1 MNNIELKIAALP
13 PEKRELLLQ
22 KINQRNKKEVKTN
35 FIKSQSRESN
45 TFPLSFAQKRLWFL
59 NQLEPNNPFYN
70 IPGAVKLKG
79 KLNIVALDQSIN
91 EIIQRHEILRTTFQT
106 VNGQPVQVIAPSL
119 KLTNPIID
127 LSLSVLP
134 EPELHK
140 LIDREALTAFD
151 LESSP
156 LLRVKLLKLNQ
167 TEYIILFT
175 LHHII
180 ADGWSMGL
188 LVEEFVTLYSNFCTG
203 EQLFSVPKLPIQY
216 ADFAVWQQE
225 CLQGEVL
232 ENQLSYWKQQ
242 LNNISLLAL
251 PTDKPRPIIPT
262 FKGATHSF
270 ILSQDLTNKL
280 HSLSRGQGVTLFMT
294 LLAAFK
300 VLLYRYTNQD
310 DICIGSPIA
319 NRNRE
324 EIEKLIGFF
333 VNTLVLRSDLS
344 GNPTFTELLARVRE
358 VTLQAYSH
366 QDLPFE
372 KLVEE
377 LQPERNLNYNPLF
390 QVAFQLQ
397 NTPAKTLELP
407 ELTLSKLDN
416 DEHQTAKFDLDL
428 CLSETDAGLVG
439 YLEYSSELFTSATIK
454 RMVVHF
460 QNLLS
465 GIVAN
470 PQAKIAELPLLTA
483 TEKNQL
489 LIDWNNTQIDWEQ
502 DVCIHQ
508 LIELQ
513 AQKTPDA
520 VAIIFEQQQLTYRE
534 LNQRSNQLASYL
546 QKLGVKAD
554 IKVGICIERSLAMV
568 VGLLGILK
576 AGGAYLPLD
585 PAYPQERLSLM
596 LEDAQVKFLLTQE
609 SLLNH
614 LFCHDAEII
623 LIDKDWQKISQQ
635 NPDFKLENIKSS
647 HLAYVIYTSG
657 STGKPKGVQIDRGS
671 VVNFLQSMKQQP
683 GLTATDTLLAV
694 TSISFDIAALELY
707 LPLIC
712 GARVVL
718 VSREVAMDSKLL
730 SEKIA
735 ASDATI
741 MQATPATWQMLITS
755 GWVGSKQLKILC
767 GGEALSRDLAE
778 KLIEKSTEVWNLY
791 GPTETTIWS
800 TIYRVEK
807 NQLSKPLLPIGRP
820 IANTQIYILDR
831 QLLPVPIGVS
841 GELYIGGSGLSRGY
855 LNRPDLTSENFIDPN
870 DDNNNLNQK
879 LYKTGDLARYLADGN
894 IEYLGRIDNQVKIRG
909 FRIELGEIE
918 TNIRQHS
925 TVQEAVVVAKEHM
938 LGNQQL
944 VAYIVPISST
954 DTSQIILELRQYL
967 HSKLPQFMI
976 PSAFTLLDKLPL
988 TPNGK
993 VDRKSL
999 PNPDFSQLERDTE
1012 YAKPRN
1018 YIEENLVIIWLEILN
1033 IETVGIYDNFFNL
1046 GGHSLLATQVMS
1058 RIRDEL
1064 NVNIALRCL
1073 FESPTIA
1080 GIAEIIDSNSPNF
1093 SLTYPAIQVV
1103 SRDEEL
1109 PLSFA
1114 QQRLWFLSQLIPNSP
1129 LYNIFT
1135 AVKLTGSLNVAA
1147 LEKTLDRVVQR
1158 HESLRTSFVTV
1169 EDKPIQNITT
1179 NLTLELPIIDLQS
1192 TTLTEQSHLVEEIAT
1207 SEKLQPFDLKHPPL
1221 LRVKLLKLSS
1231 REHILLL
1238 TMHHIISDAWSMG
1251 VLVKEITTL
1260 YKAFCNGKNN
1270 PLPPLPIQY
1279 ADFAVWQKQ
1288 WLQGEVLEHH
1298 LIYWKRQLLGG
1309 NLPVLKLPI
1318 QRYQPAT
1325 PTFKGAS
1332 YNFELSQDLS
1342 QQIQEFSRR
1351 ENVTLF
1357 MTLLAGLQTLL
1368 YRYTN
1373 QDDIV
1378 VGTDIANRTQSNT
1391 ELLIGFFINLLV
1403 LRTDMRGNPSF
1414 RELLQ
1419 RVREVTLEAYAHQ
1432 DLPFEKLVEEFK
1444 TERNLQQTP
1453 LFQVLFVLQNTPTPE
1468 IEIADLKLQSLEIED
1483 GQSKFNLALFA
1494 IETENNI
1501 SLGWKYKT
1509 DLFNEIDIAKF
1520 SIHFQTLLKSIIT
1533 QPDTKINSLDMLTPE
1548 EKQQQVVEK
1557 TKRQSRNLQK
1567 FKKVKPKA
1575 VSFAP
1580 EQLVKTDYFQP
1591 EQTLPFVCQ
1600 PNTSDLDFIDWAKNN
1615 RQFIE
1620 SNLLKHGA
1628 ILFRGFNT
1636 NSVKDFEN
1644 FAEAVCPELFGE
1656 YGDLPRE
1663 ELGGKVYGSTPY
1675 PADKAIL
1682 FHNESSHMHSYPMKI
1697 WFYCVQP
1704 AEERGETPIVDC
1716 RQVYQLLNAEIKEK
1730 FAQKALMYVRNYT
1743 DGLDVSWQNFFH
1755 TTDKTE
1761 VEKFC
1766 DRNGIKWEWKADGGL
1781 KTQEIRQAIAQHPKT
1796 KEWVFFN
1803 QIQLHHIAYLDSSVR
1818 ESLLS
1823 LFNEANLPRNVYYG
1837 DGTTIEQSVINEV
1850 TSAYQQSKITFP
1862 WHKGDI
1868 LMLDNMLVA
1877 HARNPYTGK
1886 RKIVVAMGEIINS
1899 TDIKI

>member
-1 MNNIELKIAALP
+1 MDINQKIAALS

-22 KINQRNKKEVKTN
+22 KINQKTN
-35 FIKSQSRESN
+35 KATANTIKPQSQESN
-45 TFPLSFAQKRLWFL
+45 IFPLSFAQQRLWFL
-59 NQLEPNNPFYN
+59 DKLEPGNPFYN

-79 KLNIVALDQSIN
+79 KLNITALEQSIN
-91 EIIQRHEILRTTFQT
+91 EIIQRHQILRSIFKTI
-106 VNGQPVQVIAPSL
+106 NGQPVQVIQASL
-119 KLTNPIID
+119 KLRIPIVD
-127 LSLSVLP
+127 LSGSVLP
-134 EPELHK
+134 EPELQQ
-140 LIDREALTAFD
+140 LINQEALTAFD

-167 TEYIILFT
+167 TEFVILFT

-188 LVEEFVTLYSNFCTG
+188 LVEELVTLYTNLCNQ
-203 EQLFSVPKLPIQY
+203 EQLLSLPELPIQY
-216 ADFAVWQQE
+216 ADFAVWQKE
-225 CLQGEVL
+225 WLQGKVL
-232 ENQLSYWKQQ
+232 EQQLNYWKQQ

-251 PTDKPRPIIPT
+251 PTDKPRPTIPT
-262 FKGATHSF
+262 FKGASHSF
-270 ILSQDLTNKL
+270 ILSQDLTKRL
-280 HSLSRGQGVTLFMT
+280 RSLSRKKNVTLFMT

-319 NRNRE
+319 NRNRP

-333 VNTLVLRSDLS
+333 VNTLVLRTDLS
-344 GNPTFTELLARVRE
+344 GNPTFTELLTRVRDI
-358 VTLQAYSH
+358 TLGAYSH

-397 NTPAKTLELP
+397 NTPTKSLELP
-407 ELTLSKLDN
+407 ELTLSQLN
-416 DEHQTAKFDLDL
+416 NEEHQTAKFDLDL
-428 CLSETDAGLVG
+428 CFSETDAGLFG
-439 YLEYSSELFTSATIK
+439 YLEYSSDLFESTTIT
-454 RMVVHF
+454 RMVAHF

-470 PQAKIAELPLLTA
+470 PQAKISELPLLTE

-489 LIDWNNTQIDWEQ
+489 LIDWNNTQIDWQQ

-520 VAIIFEQQQLTYRE
+520 IAVIFEQQQLTYRE

-554 IKVGICIERSLAMV
+554 TLVGICVERSLAIV

-576 AGGAYLPLD
+576 AGGGYLPLD
-585 PAYPQERLSLM
+585 PAYPKQRLSLM

-614 LFCHDAEII
+614 LPCHNAEII
-623 LIDKDWQKISQQ
+623 CIDKDWQQINQQ
-635 NPDFKLENIKSS
+635 KPDFKLDINSS

-657 STGKPKGVQIDRGS
+657 STGKPKGVQINHGS
-671 VVNFLQSMKQQP
+671 VVNFLKSMQKQP

-712 GARVVL
+712 GARLVL
-718 VSREVAMDSKLL
+718 VSREAAMDSELL
-730 SEKIA
+730 SQKIA
-735 ASDATI
+735 ATGATI

-755 GWVGSKQLKILC
+755 GWIGSKKLKILS
-767 GGEALSRDLAE
+767 GGEALSQDLAI
-778 KLIEKSTEVWNLY
+778 KLIEKSAAVWNLY

-800 TIYRVEK
+800 TVFQVK
-807 NQLSKPLLPIGRP
+807 SNHLSKSLVPIGRP
-820 IANTQIYILDR
+820 IANTEIYILDR
-831 QLLPVPIGVS
+831 QLQLVPVGVS
-841 GELYIGGSGLSRGY
+841 GELYIGGAGLSRGY
-855 LNRPDLTSENFIDPN
+855 LNRANLTNKKFIDSKF
-870 DDNNNLNQK
+870 DDNLNSK
-879 LYKTGDLARYLADGN
+879 LYKTGDLVRYLADGN
-894 IEYLGRIDNQVKIRG
+894 IEYLGRIDNQVKVRG

-918 TNIRQHS
+918 TSIKQHS
-925 TVQEAVVVAKEHM
+925 TVQEAVVVAREDI

-944 VAYIVPISST
+944 VAYVVTTSSA
-954 DTSQIILELRQYL
+954 DTSQFIVELRQYL

-976 PSAFTLLDKLPL
+976 PSAFMLLDKLPL
-988 TPNGK
+988 TLNGK

-999 PNPDFSQLERDTE
+999 PSPDLSQLEKQTNC
-1012 YAKPRN
+1012 AKPRTS
-1018 YIEENLVIIWLEILN
+1018 IEERLVKIWSQILN
-1033 IETVGIYDNFFNL
+1033 IETIGIYDNFFNL

-1064 NVNIALRCL
+1064 NVNIPLRCL
-1073 FESPTIA
+1073 FESPNIA
-1080 GIAEIIDSNSPNF
+1080 GLAENIDSNSTNIPM
-1093 SLTYPAIQVV
+1093 SYPAIEVV
-1103 SRDEEL
+1103 SRDEKL

-1114 QQRLWFLSQLIPNSP
+1114 QQRLWFLNQLIPNSP

-1135 AVKLTGSLNVAA
+1135 AVKLTGSLNIAA
-1147 LEKTLDRVVQR
+1147 LEQSLNSIVQR
-1158 HESLRTSFVTV
+1158 HEILRTSFVTV
-1169 EDKPIQNITT
+1169 EDKPIQHITD
-1179 NLTLELPIIDLQS
+1179 NLTLDLPIIDLQT
-1192 TTLTEQSHLVEEIAT
+1192 TTLTAQPDLVEEIAA
-1207 SEKLQPFDLKHPPL
+1207 SEKLQPFDLNNPPL
-1221 LRVKLLKLSS
+1221 LRVKLLKLSPT
-1231 REHILLL
+1231 EYILILI
-1238 TMHHIISDAWSMG
+1238 MHHIITDAWSMG
-1251 VLVKEITTL
+1251 VLVKEITAL
-1260 YKAFCNGKNN
+1260 YKAFSTGDIN

-1288 WLQGEVLEHH
+1288 CLQGQILEHH
-1298 LIYWKRQLLGG
+1298 LTYWKRQLLGG

-1318 QRYQPAT
+1318 QRSQPNN

-1332 YNFELSQDLS
+1332 YNFELSEDLS
-1342 QQIQEFSRR
+1342 QQILEFSRQ

-1368 YRYTN
+1368 YRYTK

-1444 TERNLQQTP
+1444 TERNLQQIP
-1453 LFQVLFVLQNTPTPE
+1453 LFQVLFVLQNTPNPE
-1468 IEIADLKLQSLEIED
+1468 IEIADLKLQSIEIED
-1483 GQSKFNLALFA
+1483 GQSKFDLALFA
-1494 IETENNI
+1494 TETEEKI
-1501 SLGWKYKT
+1501 LLGWKYKT
-1509 DLFNEIDIAKF
+1509 DLFNQIDIAKL
-1520 SIHFQTLLKSIIT
+1520 STHFQTLLKSIIN
-1533 QPDTKINSLDMLTPE
+1533 QPDTKINFLDMLTPE
-1548 EKQQQVVEK
+1548 EKQQEISEK
-1557 TKRQSRNLQK
+1557 TKRQSRNFQK
-1567 FKKVKPKA
+1567 FKKIKPKA
-1575 VSFAP
+1575 VSVAP
-1580 EQLVKTDYFQP
+1580 EKLVKTDYFQL
-1591 EQTLPFVCQ
+1591 EQIPLICQ
-1600 PNTSDLDFIDWAKNN
+1600 PNTFDLDFIDWAKNN

-1620 SNLLKHGA
+1620 TNLLKHGA

-1636 NSVKDFEN
+1636 YSIPDFEN
-1644 FAEAVCPELFGE
+1644 FAQAVCPELFGE

-1663 ELGGKVYGSTPY
+1663 DLGGKVYGSTPY
-1675 PADKAIL
+1675 PADKAIF
-1682 FHNESSHMHSYPMKI
+1682 FHNESSHMHRYPMKI

-1704 AEERGETPIVDC
+1704 AEARGETPIVDC
-1716 RQVYQLLNAEIKEK
+1716 RQVYQLLNAQTKEK
-1730 FAQKALMYVRNYT
+1730 FAQKQLMYVRNYT

-1755 TTDKTE
+1755 TDDKTE
-1761 VEKFC
+1761 VENFC
-1766 DRNGIKWEWKADGGL
+1766 KQNGIQWEWKADGGL
-1781 KTQEIRQAIAQHPKT
+1781 KTQEIRQAIAQHPTT

-1803 QIQLHHIAYLDSSVR
+1803 QIQLHHIAYLDKYVR

-1823 LFNEANLPRNVYYG
+1823 LFGEENLPRNVYYG
-1837 DGTTIEQSVINEV
+1837 DGTTIEQSVIDEV
-1850 TSAYQQSKITFP
+1850 TSVYKQAEIAFP

-1877 HARNPYTGK
+1877 HGRNPYIGK
-1886 RKIVVAMGEIINS
+1886 RKIVVAMAEIVNS
-1899 TDIKI
+1899 KDI

>member
-1 MNNIELKIAALP
+1 MDNINQKVANLSL
-13 PEKRELLLQ
+13 EKRELLLQ
-22 KINQRNKKEVKTN
+22 KINQRTKKEVKTN
-35 FIKSQSRESN
+35 FIKAKSRESN
-45 TFPLSFAQKRLWFL
+45 TFTLSFAQQRLWFL

-79 KLNIVALDQSIN
+79 KLNITALEKSIN
-91 EIIQRHEILRTTFQT
+91 EIIQRHEILRTTFKT
-106 VNGQPVQVIAPSL
+106 VNGQPVQVIYPSF
-119 KLTNPIID
+119 KLTIPILD
-127 LSLSVLP
+127 LSKSVLP
-134 EPELHK
+134 EPEIHK
-140 LIDREALTAFD
+140 LISQEALATFD

-167 TEYIILFT
+167 TEYVMLFT

-188 LVEEFVTLYSNFCTG
+188 LVEELAKNYAIFCAG
-203 EQLFSVPKLPIQY
+203 EQLFPVQKLPIQY

-225 CLQGEVL
+225 WLQNEVL
-232 ENQLSYWKQQ
+232 EKQLNYWKQQ

-262 FKGATHSF
+262 FKGATYSF
-270 ILSQDLTNKL
+270 ILSQDLTEKL
-280 HSLSRGQGVTLFMT
+280 QSLSRGQNVTLFMI

-319 NRNRE
+319 NRNRP

-333 VNTLVLRSDLS
+333 VNTIVLRTDLS
-344 GNPTFTELLARVRE
+344 GNPTFTELLTRVQD
-358 VTLQAYSH
+358 VTLGAYSH

-407 ELTLSKLDN
+407 ELTLSQLDD
-416 DEHQTAKFDLDL
+416 DEHNTAKFDLDL
-428 CLSETDAGLVG
+428 CLSETDAGLIG
-439 YLEYSSELFTSATIK
+439 YLEYSSELFESATIA
-454 RMVVHF
+454 RMVVNF

-470 PQAKIAELPLLTA
+470 PQAKISELPLLTE

-489 LIDWNNTQIDWEQ
+489 LIDWNQTQIDWEQ

-520 VAIIFEQQQLTYRE
+520 VAVVFEGQQLTYRE
-534 LNQRSNQLASYL
+534 LNHRSNKLASYL
-546 QKLGVKAD
+546 QKLGIKAD
-554 IKVGICIERSLAMV
+554 TKVGICIERSLEMV

-576 AGGAYLPLD
+576 AGGAYVPLD

-614 LFCHDAEII
+614 LPHHDVEII
-623 LIDKDWQKISQQ
+623 CIDKDWQKINQQ
-635 NPDFKLENIKSS
+635 NPNFKLQNIKSS
-647 HLAYVIYTSG
+647 HLAYIIYTSG

-671 VVNFLQSMKQQP
+671 VVNFLQSMQQQP

-718 VSREVAMDSKLL
+718 VSREVAMDGKLL
-730 SEKIA
+730 SENITA
-735 ASDATI
+735 CDATI

-778 KLIEKSTEVWNLY
+778 KLIEKSAEVWNLY

-800 TIYRVEK
+800 AIYRVEK
-807 NQLSKPLLPIGRP
+807 NQLSKPLVPIGRP

-831 QLLPVPIGVS
+831 QLQPVQIGVS
-841 GELYIGGSGLSRGY
+841 GELYIGGKGLSRGY
-855 LNRPDLTSENFIDPN
+855 LNRPDLTSEKFIDTN
-870 DDNNNLNQK
+870 DYNNNLNPK

-894 IEYLGRIDNQVKIRG
+894 IEYLGRIDNQIKIRG

-925 TVQEAVVVAKEHM
+925 NVQEAVVVAREVV

-944 VAYIVPISST
+944 VAYIVPISFT
-954 DTSQIILELRQYL
+954 DTSQILLELRQYL

-976 PSAFTLLDKLPL
+976 PSAFMLLDKLPL

-993 VDRKSL
+993 VDTKSL
-999 PNPDFSQLERDTE
+999 PNPDLSQLERDTKYE
-1012 YAKPRN
+1012 KPRN
-1018 YIEENLVIIWLEILN
+1018 YIEENLVRIWLKILN

-1046 GGHSLLATQVMS
+1046 GGHSLLATQLMS

-1064 NVNIALRCL
+1064 NVNIPLRCL

-1080 GIAEIIDSNSPNF
+1080 GLAEIIDSKSTNF
-1093 SLTYPAIQVV
+1093 PVTYPAIKVV
-1103 SRDEEL
+1103 DRDEEL

-1114 QQRLWFLSQLIPNSP
+1114 QQRLWFLNQLIPNSP

-1147 LEKTLDRVVQR
+1147 LEKSLNRVVQR
-1158 HESLRTSFVTV
+1158 HEILRTSFITV
-1169 EDKPIQNITT
+1169 KDKPIQNIID
-1179 NLTLELPIIDLQS
+1179 NLILELPVVDLQS
-1192 TTLTEQSHLVEEIAT
+1192 TTLTEQSQLLINILSAEQ
-1207 SEKLQPFDLKHPPL
+1207 LQPFDLNNPPL
-1221 LRVKLLKLSS
+1221 LRVKLLRLSS
-1231 REHILLL
+1231 TEHILLL

-1251 VLVKEITTL
+1251 VLVKEITSL
-1260 YKAFCNGKNN
+1260 YQACCNAKTN

-1309 NLPVLKLPI
+1309 NLPALKLPI
-1318 QRYQPAT
+1318 QRSQPAT

-1357 MTLLAGLQTLL
+1357 MILLAGLQTLL
-1368 YRYTN
+1368 YRYSN

-1378 VGTDIANRTQSNT
+1378 VGTDIANRTQSDT

-1444 TERNLQQTP
+1444 IKRNLQQTP
-1453 LFQVLFVLQNTPTPE
+1453 LFQVLFVLQNTPNPE
-1468 IEIADLKLQSLEIED
+1468 IEIADLKLQPLEIED
-1483 GQSKFNLALFA
+1483 EQSKFDLALFA

-1501 SLGWKYKT
+1501 LLGWKYKT
-1509 DLFNEIDIAKF
+1509 DLFSETDIAKL
-1520 SIHFQTLLKSIIT
+1520 STHFQTLLNSIIT

-1548 EKQQQVVEK
+1548 EKQQQVVDK

-1567 FKKVKPKA
+1567 FKQIKPKA
-1575 VSFAP
+1575 VSFTP
-1580 EQLVKTDYFQP
+1580 EKLVKTDYFQP
-1591 EQTLPFVCQ
+1591 EKTLPLVCQ

-1620 SNLLKHGA
+1620 TNLLQHGA

-1636 NSVKDFEN
+1636 NSVADFET

-1663 ELGGKVYGSTPY
+1663 GNGGKVYGSTPY
-1675 PADKAIL
+1675 PADKAIF
-1682 FHNESSHMHSYPMKI
+1682 FHNESSHMHRYPMKI

-1704 AEERGETPIVDC
+1704 AQERGETPIVDC
-1716 RQVYQLLNAEIKEK
+1716 RQVYQLLNAQTREK
-1730 FAQKALMYVRNYT
+1730 FAQKQLMYVRNYT

-1755 TTDKTE
+1755 TTDKIV

-1766 DRNGIKWEWKADGGL
+1766 DRNGINWEWKADGGL
-1781 KTQEIRQAIAQHPKT
+1781 KTQEIRQAIARHPKT

-1823 LFNEANLPRNVYYG
+1823 LFGEENLPRNVYYG
-1837 DGTTIEQSVINEV
+1837 DGTTIEQSVIDEI
-1850 TSAYQQSKITFP
+1850 TSAYQQAKIAFP
-1862 WHKGDI
+1862 WHKADI

-1877 HARNPYTGK
+1877 HGRNSYTGK
-1886 RKIVVAMGEIINS
+1886 RKIVVAMGEVTNS
-1899 TDIKI
+1899 KDI